1 MAGNRDIIGQA
12 KGDPH
17 GTCPASPMTR
27 RSTVL
32 RKASQRLNIELAVV
46 AEQVATGTTVPE
58 VSDPA
63 AN

>member
-12 KGDPH
+12 KGILMARAGISDDE
-17 GTCPASPMTR
+17 AFDL
-27 RSTVL
+27 L

>member
-12 KGDPH
+12 KGILMARAGISDDE
-17 GTCPASPMTR
+17 AFDL
-27 RSTVL
+27 L

-46 AEQVATGTTVPE
+46 AEQVATGTTVPK

>member
-1 MAGNRDIIGQA
+1 MPGISDDEAFDL
-12 KGDPH
+12 
-17 GTCPASPMTR
+17 
-27 RSTVL
+27 L